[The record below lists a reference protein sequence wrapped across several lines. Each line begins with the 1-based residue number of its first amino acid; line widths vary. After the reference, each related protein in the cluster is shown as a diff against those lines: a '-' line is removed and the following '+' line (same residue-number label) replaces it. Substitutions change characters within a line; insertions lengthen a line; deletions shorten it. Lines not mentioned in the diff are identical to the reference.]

1 MLYSHAMKTL
11 LKKITPFLI
20 LFFIA
25 SISSAQDNNADLNA
39 YKPNA
44 ESVSANEKGVEIINK
59 DPKLAEQFF
68 QKALSLDNKNIS
80 ALLNY
85 ATLKISQKKGNEI
98 INILETYS
106 KTYPKIADI
115 HYLLGDIYFA
125 DKQIDKALE
134 SYKKVL
140 ILNSNAKGLFVK
152 LGNIYFLKKNLSNA
166 NFMYEQAYKEDP
178 KNTSVLNN
186 YANVLLANHDV
197 NKAITIIKESLALK
211 ETPEGYYTLATAYE
225 IKKDIPQALENYKK
239 AKELKGT
246 QADLEEKINTLSNS
260 IESF

>member
-1 MLYSHAMKTL
+1 MKTL
-11 LKKITPFLI
+11 LRKITLFLV
-20 LFFIA
+20 LFFLA
-25 SISSAQDNNADLNA
+25 NISSAQSNDTNINS

-44 ESVSANEKGVEIINK
+44 ESVSFNEKGVEVINK
-59 DPKLAEQFF
+59 DPKAAEQFF

-85 ATLKISQKKGNEI
+85 ATLKISEKKGNEI

-106 KTYPKIADI
+106 NTYPKISDI

-125 DKQIDKALE
+125 DKQLDKALE

-140 ILNSNAKGLFVK
+140 ILKPSTKGLFVK
-152 LGNIYFLKKNLSNA
+152 LGNIYLLKKHLSNA

-178 KNTSVLNN
+178 KNVSLLNN

-197 NKAITIIKESLALK
+197 NTGIKIAKESLALK
-211 ETPEGYYTLATAYE
+211 ETPEAYYTLATAYE
-225 IKKDIPQALENYKK
+225 VKKDIPQALDNYKK
-239 AKELKGT
+239 AKELKST